1 MSSINTNTSAMNALS
16 TLRSIN
22 KDLESTQ
29 SRISTGLKV
38 ESGKDNAA
46 YFSISETMEGDSS
59 AYSSINEGLTLTK
72 NSIATARLGAETI
85 QDLAQ
90 DFLDKISFAQ
100 GAEGGQTEIENDLN
114 ELVKQ
119 METTLSQSTFNG
131 DDMLAA
137 GDYGSAAG
145 VITGAAVASATGV
158 LTLGTNSNSAAGAT
172 RDVVTG
178 ISRAGGTFGTT
189 SIEVSEHDL
198 ATLVDGFKT
207 LATGFAAAAN
217 NASTGA
223 AFLAGALSS
232 AESVLGLT
240 TDIATKLGQSEQS
253 IENQQEFLTAVV
265 DNIDSGIGAMID
277 ADMEEEA
284 ARLQAL
290 QVQQQLATQ
299 SLSIANSSPQNILSL
314 FQ

>member
-46 YFSISETMEGDSS
+46 YFSISETMQGDSS

-72 NSIATARLGAETI
+72 NSVATARLGAETI

-90 DFLDKISFAQ
+90 QFLDKISFAQ

-137 GDYGSAAG
+137 GDYGTAA
-145 VITGAAVASATGV
+145 ITGAAVVATTGV
-158 LTLGTNSNSAAGAT
+158 LSLSTNFTTASGS

-189 SIEVSEHDL
+189 TISVSEHDL
-198 ATLVDGFKT
+198 ASLVDGFKT
-207 LATGFAAAAN
+207 LATGFAAAADN
-217 NASTGA
+217 SATGA